1 MASFFDSPAAL
12 RPFPARVRLI
22 ARKASSA
29 VAVLEIFK
37 GMPDA
42 DCQEAIKPY
51 IPLEQI

>member
-22 ARKASSA
+22 AKKTSMA

-37 GMPDA
+37 GMPDP

-51 IPLEQI
+51 IHFEQI